1 MKDNIDKTVQNE
13 FLELYEESFKSIQE
27 GNVVE
32 GKIIQIDKEFVL
44 VDIGYKSEGQIRVS
58 EFIDP
63 DGRLTAQVGDKIDVY
78 LVSKENKEGR
88 IILSKEK
95 AARAK
100 VSDKVEEAYKK
111 HETIRGQIVSQVKG
125 GLFVDIGLQA
135 FLPGSLADIRP
146 IKDLGR
152 LVGKEYDFR
161 IIKFEKRQK
170 NIVLSRRAA
179 LEAERKVLREK
190 TLKHLKEGATLAG
203 LVSNITDYGM
213 FVDIGG
219 FDGLVHIT
227 DISWDKVGHPSEF
240 YQIGDEINVKV
251 LHIDNGKNR
260 ISLGI
265 KQLLPD
271 PWSNIENK
279 FPIGSRITGRIVGLQ
294 KYGAFIEVDEG
305 IKGLIHISEMSG
317 TEKIDHPS
325 QLVSID
331 DVVEAVVIRLSAA
344 KRQISLS
351 IKQLHGNQGSN
362 KINKHSPDDVMEGNI

>member
-1 MKDNIDKTVQNE
+1 MKDSIDETDQNE

-63 DGRLTAQVGDKIDVY
+63 DGRLTAKVGDKIDVY

-179 LEAERKVLREK
+179 LEAERKALREK

>member
-1 MKDNIDKTVQNE
+1 MKDSIDETDQNE

-63 DGRLTAQVGDKIDVY
+63 DGRLTAKVGDKIDVY